1 MHRRGGQRRRVS
13 PRPDRDDGGGNV
25 SEVGNSGGDGCGHDG
40 GEGAPGSRAVGV
52 RRGHVSPPPV
62 YDLVNDSNN
71 SFIIRK
77 IDNSAHQSIDNSVG
91 ATDEL
96 EK

>member
-25 SEVGNSGGDGCGHDG
+25 SVVGNSEG